1 MDKKYFF
8 ELLSNL
14 NQDQINNLIDYAIE
28 LQKEELKKIDL
39 N

>member
-28 LQKEELKKIDL
+28 LQEEELKKINL